1 MQRPSSFVQPPAS
14 PAFGVTKASA
24 PKPVIYSRQY
34 TAGSP
39 RVSIRRCC
47 KTPRRCSMSW
57 RDISLTWPCYQTHDG
72 SSRVSPSLVARA
84 RPSRRALRYAGM
96 AALGHYVKLYIAAS
110 SARAA
115 SRSSRAWSSPSSSA
129 SSASLFDQSRENRP
143 FDFGGPTPAPAG
155 RRRAFRPKL
164 I

>member
-1 MQRPSSFVQPPAS
+1 MQGGGDALALEHGEDR
-14 PAFGVTKASA
+14 
-24 PKPVIYSRQY
+24 
-34 TAGSP
+34 
-39 RVSIRRCC
+39 
-47 KTPRRCSMSW
+47 
-57 RDISLTWPCYQTHDG
+57 L
-72 SSRVSPSLVARA
+72 AR
-84 RPSRRALRYAGM
+84 
-96 AALGHYVKLYIAAS
+96 IAAT